1 MSPGIAVVWFLNDLP
16 VMTSRVRWWALGVFF
31 AVGCSSSLPSN
42 TMPVNDAGQTCSGSG
57 ESCAASG
64 CCRNLSDECL
74 AQGNDRV
81 CLEALQ
87 PPFYDAGGDC
97 IVGLTSTL
105 PGAALTFDGAPCS
118 YSQAE
123 IAAGIA
129 IPYHEEI
136 DMPIGGLHP
145 AQGDAGGCQ
154 LPDEAGLIVSYQISG
169 GGQQYCVCD
178 VGLCAAQS
186 FVTSAAVGNY
196 YHQIAWDGRNW
207 YGPSDTGN
215 PEGAPF
221 PVGTYTVT
229 LTATGAVEGV
239 PDQTSGGAFTMT
251 ATRTITITP

>member
-1 MSPGIAVVWFLNDLP
+1 L
-16 VMTSRVRWWALGVFF
+16 
-31 AVGCSSSLPSN
+31 AVGCSASLPSN
-42 TMPVNDAGQTCSGSG
+42 TPGHDAGLTCAASG

-64 CCRNLSDECL
+64 CCTEPFDTCL
-74 AQGNDRV
+74 AQGNDRF
-81 CLEALQ
+81 CLNAV
-87 PPFYDAGGDC
+87 PPQDDGGGDC

-118 YSQAE
+118 YSQAQV
-123 IAAGIA
+123 AAGIA

-145 AQGDAGGCQ
+145 IPGDAGGCQ

-169 GGQQYCVCD
+169 AGQSYCVCD
-178 VGLCAAQS
+178 TGLCAAQS
-186 FVTSAAVGNY
+186 FMTSAAVGNY

-207 YGPSDTGN
+207 NGPSDTSN

-229 LTATGAVEGV
+229 LTASGAVEGV